1 MAENDL
7 TGTKGQTSDPISKP
21 HSVEEMVPSS
31 TPLIIPYFEVYRTNE
46 LEYVEYVSPYT
57 SQGGEESGSESEGS
71 DGSGSDSGLTDEQKK
86 KREKLKSALSEL
98 LDKYYP
104 SLTNKDKYIEEL
116 INDEVG
122 WTSVARTVNKMG
134 NPKSRNQNYIIEQ
147 VLQLKEQYAGV
158 TRRTYA
164 QTKKTLEVA
173 GKALNT
179 KKGQKIIA
187 GLSNSKIW
195 DGTNKRYVDDVV
207 ANKLGSTLKTISEN
221 YK

>member
-1 MAENDL
+1 MAESDK
-7 TGTKGQTSDPISKP
+7 TGTIGQTSDPISKP
-21 HSVEEMVPSS
+21 HSVEEIVPSS

-57 SQGGEESGSESEGS
+57 SQGGEESGSESEES
-71 DGSGSDSGLTDEQKK
+71 ESDSGLTDEQKAK
-86 KREKLKSALSEL
+86 KQKLWTDLAKL
-98 LDKYYP
+98 LETYYP
-104 SLTNKDKYIEEL
+104 SLTNKNNYITEL

-122 WTSVARTVNKMG
+122 WTSVAKTVNKMG

-147 VLQLKEQYAGV
+147 VLQLKEKYSGV
-158 TRRTYA
+158 TRQTYA
-164 QTKKTLEVA
+164 QTKKALKVA

-179 KKGQKIIA
+179 KKGQKIITS
-187 GLSNSKIW
+187 LSNSKIW

-207 ANKLGSTLKTISEN
+207 ANKLGSKLKTISEN